1 MKKKPLARIW
11 VDPDV
16 KKKLK
21 IGAAAEGCTLSD
33 FVKKK
38 FSDDTT
44 EDILDKA
51 LTGKSSKKRGGF
63 DFPF

>member
-16 KKKLK
+16 KKRIKM
-21 IGAAAEGCTLSD
+21 GAAAAGCTLSD

-38 FSDDTT
+38 VSDDKA
-44 EDILDKA
+44 EDILDTA
-51 LTGKSSKKRGGF
+51 LSGKRSKKRGGF